1 MRSRWS
7 ASSTTTV
14 WLVLLAASAAS
25 LWLGADAP
33 SPGNRGHTAA
43 IVGVLAIAFAKIWLI
58 VRYFME
64 VRFGPRWLRIVMDVW
79 VVGVFAAITALYLMS
94 GSNAA

>member
-1 MRSRWS
+1 
-7 ASSTTTV
+7 
-14 WLVLLAASAAS
+14 
-25 LWLGADAP
+25 
-33 SPGNRGHTAA
+33 
-43 IVGVLAIAFAKIWLI
+43 LI

-79 VVGVFAAITALYLMS
+79 VVGVFAAITALYVIS

>member
-14 WLVLLAASAAS
+14 WLVLLVATAAS

-33 SPGNRGHTAA
+33 PPSDRGHTAA

-64 VRFGPRWLRIVMDVW
+64 VRFAPRWLRIVMDVW
-79 VVGVFAAITALYLMS
+79 VVGVFAAITALYMMS

>member
-33 SPGNRGHTAA
+33 PQGNLGHTAA

-64 VRFGPRWLRIVMDVW
+64 VRFAPRWLRIVMDVW
-79 VVGVFAAITALYLMS
+79 VLGVFAAITALYMMS

>member
-1 MRSRWS
+1 MRSKWS

-14 WLVLLAASAAS
+14 WLVLLVASAAS
-25 LWLGADAP
+25 LSLGTDAP
-33 SPGNRGHTAA
+33 PPSDRGHTAA
-43 IVGVLAIAFAKIWLI
+43 IVGVLAIAFVKIWLI

-64 VRFGPRWLRIVMDVW
+64 VRFGPRWLRIVMDAW
-79 VVGVFAAITALYLMS
+79 VVGVFAAITVLYMMS

>member
-1 MRSRWS
+1 MRIRWS

-14 WLVLLAASAAS
+14 WLVLLVASGAS
-25 LWLGADAP
+25 LWLGTDAP
-33 SPGNRGHTAA
+33 PPSDRGHTAA

-79 VVGVFAAITALYLMS
+79 VVGVFAAITALYMMS
-94 GSNAA
+94 GPNAA

>member
-1 MRSRWS
+1 MRSPWS

-14 WLVLLAASAAS
+14 WLLLLVATTAS
-25 LWLGADAP
+25 LWVGADTP
-33 SPGNRGHTAA
+33 PRGNPGHTAA

-64 VRFGPRWLRIVMDVW
+64 VRFAPRWLRIVMDVW
-79 VVGVFAAITALYLMS
+79 VVGVFAAITALYMMS